1 MQLFFCFFNLAVDGG
16 VCSVGTW
23 CGWRAVRLHQFLLGN
38 LFAMPFTHIV
48 LLGHQWVVERCLT
61 DGAEAVWVGSV
72 AATRLH
78 RAAGILSWHLLQCG
92 CWCCSFLRGNY
103 SRDKQTIMYYT
114 AKFIKRKTLDEFGHS
129 VLTWDLKV
137 DGFHPQVLC
146 VNFTLVVRLG
156 HDRTGERHVANM
168 TTLQPVRV
176 SVVTVCLI
184 NTHKEMSWMAEH

>member
-1 MQLFFCFFNLAVDGG
+1 
-16 VCSVGTW
+16 
-23 CGWRAVRLHQFLLGN
+23 
-38 LFAMPFTHIV
+38 
-48 LLGHQWVVERCLT
+48 
-61 DGAEAVWVGSV
+61 
-72 AATRLH
+72 
-78 RAAGILSWHLLQCG
+78 
-92 CWCCSFLRGNY
+92 
-103 SRDKQTIMYYT
+103 MYYT
-114 AKFIKRKTLDEFGHS
+114 PKFIKRDTSDEFGRF

-184 NTHKEMSWMAEH
+184 NTHKEMRWTALRVC

>member
-1 MQLFFCFFNLAVDGG
+1 M
-16 VCSVGTW
+16 
-23 CGWRAVRLHQFLLGN
+23 
-38 LFAMPFTHIV
+38 
-48 LLGHQWVVERCLT
+48 
-61 DGAEAVWVGSV
+61 
-72 AATRLH
+72 
-78 RAAGILSWHLLQCG
+78 
-92 CWCCSFLRGNY
+92 
-103 SRDKQTIMYYT
+103 MYYT
-114 AKFIKRKTLDEFGHS
+114 PKFIKRNTLDEFGRF

-184 NTHKEMSWMAEH
+184 NTHKEMRWTALRVC